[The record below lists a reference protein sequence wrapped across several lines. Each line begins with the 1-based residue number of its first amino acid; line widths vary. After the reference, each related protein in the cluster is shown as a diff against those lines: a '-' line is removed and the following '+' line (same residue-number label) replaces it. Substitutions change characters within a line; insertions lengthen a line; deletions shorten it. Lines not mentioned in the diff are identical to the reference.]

1 MLYSQVHA
9 RVEAFVVAFR
19 ALLEGMPEET
29 YTVYV
34 ESLVNKLL
42 EKDRTLNQVPY
53 RKSKSYNPPRI
64 TAACFKLS
72 ACVRDMRM

>member
-1 MLYSQVHA
+1 MLYWQVHA

-29 YTVYV
+29 YAVYV
-34 ESLVNKLL
+34 DSLVNKLL

-53 RKSKSYNPPRI
+53 QKKGKKRKNPP
-64 TAACFKLS
+64 ASCNCCLF
-72 ACVRDMRM
+72 